1 MLHKLQ
7 CISQYAV
14 GSSTLAAVPCVSSL
28 SNLLLASGS
37 GSSNLYGVCA
47 SIRAAPT
54 AAASAPLLPRQQTF
68 TTTAAAGDAHQ
79 GAADGAPG
87 SQPPA
92 ASTAADNSTS
102 VPTYGQPAGHTSSV
116 ARKVTPP
123 GMRRLA
129 PPSSVLRDLKPPLE
143 PYTLVPKL
151 AQPPTSTPALYTPW
165 TPTRALQ
172 RRSHISKRMSFL
184 VSVLEREQMERVS
197 RARPLPDFKAGDVL
211 EVKVMVPEVDRRVV
225 LYRGVCIARYD
236 KGIRSTFKL
245 YNVYP
250 DAGGI
255 VQHFPLYMPDL
266 LGIRVVGRVPARQ
279 ERLFHLLEDETSKH
293 TYQSAVQFVK

>member
-1 MLHKLQ
+1 
-7 CISQYAV
+7 
-14 GSSTLAAVPCVSSL
+14 
-28 SNLLLASGS
+28 
-37 GSSNLYGVCA
+37 
-47 SIRAAPT
+47 
-54 AAASAPLLPRQQTF
+54 
-68 TTTAAAGDAHQ
+68 
-79 GAADGAPG
+79 
-87 SQPPA
+87 
-92 ASTAADNSTS
+92 
-102 VPTYGQPAGHTSSV
+102 
-116 ARKVTPP
+116 
-123 GMRRLA
+123 MRRLS
-129 PPSSVLRDLKPPLE
+129 PPKSVLHDLRPPLE

-184 VSVLEREQMERVS
+184 VSVLEREQVQRVS

-266 LGIRVVGRVPARQ
+266 LGIRVVGRVPAKQ
-279 ERLFHLLEDETSKH
+279 ERLFHLLDDETSKH
-293 TYQSAVQFVK
+293 TYQSVVQVVK